1 MKYKM
6 PEKKVK
12 VVIDTNV
19 VVSHFFGGKPAD
31 IILLWRNE
39 KIEWCTS
46 PEIIKEY
53 EKVLMRPKFGLPDSI
68 VENFIELIIANTTL
82 VFPTVN
88 VDIIKEDPH
97 DNKFLECA
105 LESKSKFIVSGDKH
119 LLSLKNYRNIEIVA
133 CAEFLSDYMG
143 G

>member
-1 MKYKM
+1 MRYKIL
-6 PEKKVK
+6 EKKVK
-12 VVIDTNV
+12 IVIDTNI

-31 IILLWRNE
+31 ILSLWRNE

-53 EKVLMRPKFGLPDSI
+53 ENVLMRPKFGLPDSI
-68 VENFIELIIANTTL
+68 VEKFMELIIANTTL

-88 VDIIKEDPH
+88 VDIVKEDPH

-105 LESKSKFIVSGDKH
+105 LESESKFVVSGDKH
-119 LLSLKNYRNIEIVA
+119 LLSLKNYKNIKIVT
-133 CAEFLSDYMG
+133 CADFLSDYTG